1 MGKRVRIRTWAWISR
16 DSKYIYRPIYR
27 PYEDTMFCIGSN
39 NRCFFDPEENSLQGG
54 GPLRRFSLGVFY
66 RILRYV
72 TKFNVFIKNIAVN
85 PPREK
90 NSEVFILYESFHN
103 FIVYNSHSYE
113 GYDICNKGFFL
124 HESAGSSYSV
134 TPIKKIFNINDISD
148 QKQVD
153 KKIFLKIDKF
163 YKTME
168 RIRYKLWNEDHK
180 HFEDDKL
187 FSELWENVK

>member
-16 DSKYIYRPIYR
+16 DNKYIYRP
-27 PYEDTMFCIGSN
+27 YENTMFCIGPN
-39 NRCFFDPEENSLQGG
+39 NRCFFDPEETSLQ

-72 TKFNVFIKNIAVN
+72 TKFNVFIKNIAEN
-85 PPREK
+85 PPEEE
-90 NSEVFILYESFHN
+90 NSGVFILYDN
-103 FIVYNSHSYE
+103 FLHHFAVYNSHSYE
-113 GYDICNKGFFL
+113 GYDMCNKGHFL
-124 HESAGSSYSV
+124 HESAGFSYSI
-134 TPIKKIFNINDISD
+134 TPIKIISNINEIND
-148 QKQVD
+148 QTQID
-153 KKIFLKIDKF
+153 EKIFLKIDKF

>member
-16 DSKYIYRPIYR
+16 DKKYIYRP
-27 PYEDTMFCIGSN
+27 YENTMLCIGPN
-39 NRCFFDPEENSLQGG
+39 NRCFFDPNETTFQGG

-66 RILRYV
+66 KILRYV
-72 TKFNVFIKNIAVN
+72 TKFNVFIKNTIEN
-85 PPREK
+85 PPKEK
-90 NSEVFILYESFHN
+90 NSEIFILYNDSHDFV
-103 FIVYNSHSYE
+103 VYNSQLYK
-113 GYDICNKGFFL
+113 GYGICNRGPLHKGT
-124 HESAGSSYSV
+124 SSYYSV
-134 TPIKKIFNINDISD
+134 MPIKKISNINDISN
-148 QKQVD
+148 QIQIN
-153 KKIFLKIDKF
+153 KKIFLEIDKF

>member
-16 DSKYIYRPIYR
+16 DSKYIYRP
-27 PYEDTMFCIGSN
+27 YENTMLCIGSN
-39 NRCFFDPEENSLQGG
+39 NRCFFDPNEISLQNG

-66 RILRYV
+66 KILRYV
-72 TKFNVFIKNIAVN
+72 TKFNVFIKNIIVN
-85 PPREK
+85 PPKEK
-90 NSEVFILYESFHN
+90 DSGVFILYKDYHDFV
-103 FIVYNSHSYE
+103 VYNSQSNE
-113 GYDICNKGFFL
+113 GYGICNRGK
-124 HESAGSSYSV
+124 SYYSV
-134 TPIKKIFNINDISD
+134 TPIKKIFNISD
-148 QKQVD
+148 QKQID

-187 FSELWENVK
+187 FSELWESVK

>member
-16 DSKYIYRPIYR
+16 DSKYIYRP
-27 PYEDTMFCIGSN
+27 YENTMLCIGSN
-39 NRCFFDPEENSLQGG
+39 NRCFFDPNEISLQNG

-72 TKFNVFIKNIAVN
+72 TEFNVFIKNIAVN
-85 PPREK
+85 PPKEE

-113 GYDICNKGFFL
+113 GYAICNKGHLL
-124 HESAGSSYSV
+124 HKGAGSSYYSV
-134 TPIKKIFNINDISD
+134 MPIKKISNINDISD
-148 QKQVD
+148 QKQID
-153 KKIFLKIDKF
+153 KKIFLEIDKF

-168 RIRYKLWNEDHK
+168 RIRYKLWNEDHIY
-180 HFEDDKL
+180 FEDDKL
-187 FSELWENVK
+187 FSELWESVK